1 MNGELVVVAHGY
13 GVPQFLPKIK
23 GKHLVMPD
31 RQLEKVAEIVAAK
44 VMETLRTELSYGS
57 WLTVKEAMAYAKV
70 KSKTTMFKWIHDGRI
85 YAHKRSGEW
94 IIDRESIDDWFNS
107 ERI

>member
-1 MNGELVVVAHGY
+1 MLD
-13 GVPQFLPKIK
+13 PQL
-23 GKHLVMPD
+23 D
-31 RQLEKVAEIVAAK
+31 KVAEAVAAK
-44 VMETLRTELSYGS
+44 VMETLRSELSYGR
-57 WLTVKEAMAYAKV
+57 WLTIKEAMAYAKV
-70 KSKTTMFKWIHDGRI
+70 KSKTTMFKWINDGHI

>member
-1 MNGELVVVAHGY
+1 MLD
-13 GVPQFLPKIK
+13 PQLDK
-23 GKHLVMPD
+23 M
-31 RQLEKVAEIVAAK
+31 AEAVAAK
-44 VMETLRTELSYGS
+44 VMETLRSELSYGR
-57 WLTVKEAMAYAKV
+57 WLTIKEAMAYAKV
-70 KSKTTMFKWIHDGRI
+70 KSKTTMFKWIHDGHI